1 MLTLTPHEARVLGVL
16 VEKALTVPAQY
27 PLTLNGLTVGCN
39 QKNNRHPVM
48 NLTEDDV
55 FDAVEMLRQKGL
67 VREAMLSG
75 SRVAKYRHL
84 SREVLN
90 VETPAL
96 VVLTELMLRGPQ
108 SLGELRQNASRM
120 HALESTEAVKAVLD
134 ELASRE
140 EPLVKE
146 YPPPPGGRARVY
158 RQLLAP
164 TAHGE
169 PAAATADGLAEES
182 DAPRIRPS
190 PPSEAGAG
198 MAARLEALEGEV
210 ARLRGVVERLAQDL
224 GAKM

>member
-39 QKNNRHPVM
+39 QKNNRQPVM

-84 SREVLN
+84 SREVLD

-108 SLGELRQNASRM
+108 SLGEIRQNASRM

-164 TAHGE
+164 AAHGE
-169 PAAATADGLAEES
+169 PAAATTDGLVADS
-182 DAPRIRPS
+182 DSPRIRPG
-190 PPSEAGAG
+190 PVNEAGSG
-198 MAARLEALEGEV
+198 VTARLEALEAEV
-210 ARLRGVVERLAQDL
+210 ARLRGVVEKLAGEL
-224 GAKM
+224 GANL